1 MKLQIGLDLDQIC
14 RASQFSLE
22 SVNIGLRFQAQDILE
37 DVVFN
42 LPSRLSIHWAV
53 LKDKGF
59 WFTQP
64 DQLAVG

>member
-1 MKLQIGLDLDQIC
+1 MRLHIGLDLDQIC
-14 RASQFSLE
+14 RASRFSLE
-22 SVNIGLRFQAQDILE
+22 SVDNGLRFQAQDILE
-37 DVVFN
+37 DVVCN

-53 LKDKGF
+53 LQDKGF